1 MDTLDRI
8 EQLFSTHGNVV
19 LGGRRRQPVSTLQH
33 ALQCA
38 QLAEWAQ
45 ASDALVAAALLHDLG
60 HHVDAEA
67 DDPSRDNG
75 HEMRVL
81 PLLATSF
88 GASVTEPIRLH
99 VQAKRYL
106 VAAERG
112 YLARLTPASVHA
124 LQLQG
129 GPMSGDEM
137 TLFEAT
143 PHADVAVELRR
154 WDDLATQPRRRT
166 PALAHYLDLLR
177 QLAGGRTT
185 RPLLAA
191 A

>member
-1 MDTLDRI
+1 MDTVARI
-8 EQLFSTHGNVV
+8 EQLFVAHGRQV
-19 LGGRRRQPVSTLQH
+19 LGGRRAQPVTALQH

-67 DDPSRDNG
+67 DDESRDNG

-81 PLLATSF
+81 PLLAATY
-88 GASVTEPIRLH
+88 GVAVTEPIRLH

-112 YLARLTPASVHA
+112 YLARLTPAAVHA

-143 PHADVAVELRR
+143 PHAEAAVELRR

-166 PALAHYLDLLR
+166 PPLAHYLELLR
-177 QLAGGRTT
+177 QLERGRTT
-185 RPLLAA
+185 RPLLSAA
-191 A
+191 